1 MKAKKWLMVILTFII
16 SASVVL
22 AAAGCANRNGA
33 GENGTLKITYYK
45 GGVGQEWIED
55 LAAAFEEATKIKVEL
70 TPDAKATENAKTL
83 LEADRDLPD
92 LMFILYTNWHEYVQK
107 GWLADMDDLYD
118 GTFSYTVNGTTF
130 NSKYDV
136 SGTSVYSEDNKT
148 SDLTLHD
155 IMTSDFVEYG
165 KMAPKRGEE
174 EHYYVMPWTSPCTG
188 FVYNVDLLASVG
200 YNDPPKT
207 EEELKDCCVKLVAK
221 GIAPFSWGGQE
232 MGYWSFPVL
241 TWWAQSSGVDTW
253 KNFYQ
258 FESPEVFN
266 DPGRTNALRLWQDL
280 IVDPSNGSIINSID
294 KPMGRDHMAA
304 QTQFVAGKA
313 AMTPTGSWIET
324 EVKEFA
330 KPGFNMKM
338 MPVPL
343 ISGAKSDEQ
352 ILNTSAGDFACI
364 PKNAA
369 NIDAAKAF
377 LAFMNRPEW
386 VEKFTK
392 TTGVPRPF
400 NYKPSTLE
408 GVSEFAKS
416 CFDLFENSTLM
427 YRVSN
432 SPLYLYANVSE
443 WPKYGDNVYGNLMTE
458 TKKTPEWITND
469 MYEYAKKQWS
479 TWEKL
484 S

>member
-1 MKAKKWLMVILTFII
+1 MKVKRLLMV
-16 SASVVL
+16 AL
-22 AAAGCANRNGA
+22 AACLGVCTLFAGCDRSNSGA

-45 GGVGQEWIED
+45 GGTGSEWLEE
-55 LAAAFEEATKIKVEL
+55 LAAEFEEATKIKVEL
-70 TPDAKATENAKTL
+70 TADAKATENAKTL
-83 LEADRDLPD
+83 LESNRDLPD

-107 GWLADMDDLYD
+107 GWLADMDDLFD
-118 GTFSYTVNGTTF
+118 GTFSYDVNDIKIT
-130 NSKYDV
+130 SKYDV
-136 SGTSVYSEDNKT
+136 GNTGVYAESGAKT
-148 SDLTLHD
+148 DLTLKD
-155 IMTSDFVEYG
+155 IMTSDFVDYG
-165 KMAPKRGEE
+165 KMAPKRGDD

-188 FVYNVDLLASVG
+188 IVYNVDILESVG
-200 YNDPPKT
+200 YEQPPKT
-207 EEELKDCCVKLVAK
+207 EAQLKDLCQKLVAK

-253 KNFYQ
+253 ENFYQ

-280 IVDPSNGSIINSID
+280 IVDPDDGSIINSVD
-294 KPMGRDHMAA
+294 KPMGRDHMSA

-324 EVKEFA
+324 EVGEFT
-330 KPGFNMKM
+330 KPGFRMKM
-338 MPVPL
+338 MATP
-343 ISGAKSDEQ
+343 IIEGAKSDEQ

-364 PKNAA
+364 PKNAK
-369 NIDAAKAF
+369 NVDAAKAF
-377 LAFMNRPEW
+377 LAYMNRPEW
-386 VEKFTK
+386 VERFTK
-392 TTGVPRPF
+392 ITGVPRAF
-400 NYKPSTLE
+400 NYKPSTIE
-408 GVSEFAKS
+408 GTSEFAQS
-416 CFDLFENSTLM
+416 CFELFENSTLM

-432 SPLYLYANVSE
+432 SPLYVYANVSE
-443 WPKYGDNVYGNLMTE
+443 WPKYGDNVFGNLMTE
-458 TKKTPEWITND
+458 TKVTPEWIVND